1 MADQEKYVEE
11 ITDQE
16 DNFSQWYNQVVRKA
30 ELADYAPVRGCMI
43 IRPYG
48 YAIWENIQRLID
60 DRFKETGVVNAYFPL
75 LIPRS
80 FIAREAEH
88 IEGFA
93 PELAWVTRG
102 GGEELEEPLAVRPT
116 SETII
121 GHSYARWVQSY
132 RDLPILINLL
142 NNVMRWEKRT
152 ILFLRTTEFLWQEG
166 HTAHR
171 NIEEAEERTL
181 MMLEVYRAFAEEDAA
196 MPVIMGRKSENEK
209 FAGALRTYAIEA
221 LMKDGKALQAGTSH
235 NLGNNFA
242 KSFDIQYLDADGQRK
257 YCATTSWGA
266 STRLIGG
273 IIMVHG
279 DDAGLILPP
288 RLAPYQV
295 GVVPIWRKDTEKAA
309 VSAVVERVQKM
320 LKGKVRVKVDLSE
333 NTPGWKFNEWELR
346 GLPARIEILGD
357 CMRVSQQLAKTLR
370 EVPHDS
376 EGGNQEL
383 LVRGGFVRQL
393 TSGIYSYLPPGNRVI
408 RKISQIVRE
417 EMDHAGGQEVSMP
430 VLQPRDLWDKQ
441 PASGPTRAEA
451 VGDVLFKLQDRKGR
465 DMVLGATHEEVVTTL
480 ISEFVRSY
488 RDLPQLIYQVQTKF
502 RDEARPRAGLLRVR
516 EFVMKDLYSFDADA
530 AGLDVSYRRMA
541 DAYRAIFT
549 RCGLRFIVIHADSGA
564 IGGKESQEF
573 IAVTEAGEDDAM
585 VCDRCDYAANR
596 EKAAFVRIE
605 LTREPEADLEEVYT
619 PNRMSIADLVAFL
632 AIPVSKTMKSVCY
645 AAGGRLVLA
654 VVL

>member
-1 MADQEKYVEE
+1 MANEEKYVEE
-11 ITDQE
+11 IIDQE

-48 YAIWENIQRLID
+48 YAIWENIQRLMD

-80 FIAREAEH
+80 FLEKEAEH

-93 PELAWVTRG
+93 PEVAWVTRG
-102 GGEELEEPLAVRPT
+102 GGEELEEPLAIRPT

-132 RDLPILINLL
+132 RDLPILINLW

-152 ILFLRTTEFLWQEG
+152 ILFLRTSEFLWQEG

-171 NIEEAEERTL
+171 SIEEAEERTL

-235 NLGNNFA
+235 NLGTNFA

-295 GVVPIWRKDTEKAA
+295 VVVPIWRKDTEKAA

-346 GLPARIEILGD
+346 GVPVRMEIGPRDVQNNSVVLVRRDNRVKEQVSLEALETRLPALLE
-357 CMRVSQQLAKTLR
+357 
-370 EVPHDS
+370 EVQKALLQRAAEFRAENTHYTDS
-376 EGGNQEL
+376 YEEFKEL
-383 LVRGGFVRQL
+383 IAEKRGFVRVKWAEDSAAEL
-393 TSGIYSYLPPGNRVI
+393 AIKEETKATLRVI
-408 RKISQIVRE
+408 PFDQPE
-417 EMDHAGGQEVSMP
+417 GGV
-430 VLQPRDLWDKQ
+430 KGKCIYTGK
-441 PASGPTRAEA
+441 PATCE
-451 VGDVLFKLQDRKGR
+451 
-465 DMVLGATHEEVVTTL
+465 
-480 ISEFVRSY
+480 
-488 RDLPQLIYQVQTKF
+488 
-502 RDEARPRAGLLRVR
+502 
-516 EFVMKDLYSFDADA
+516 
-530 AGLDVSYRRMA
+530 
-541 DAYRAIFT
+541 AIFA
-549 RCGLRFIVIHADSGA
+549 RA
-564 IGGKESQEF
+564 
-573 IAVTEAGEDDAM
+573 
-585 VCDRCDYAANR
+585 Y
-596 EKAAFVRIE
+596 
-605 LTREPEADLEEVYT
+605 
-619 PNRMSIADLVAFL
+619 
-632 AIPVSKTMKSVCY
+632 
-645 AAGGRLVLA
+645 
-654 VVL
+654 

>member
-1 MADQEKYVEE
+1 MANEEKYVEE
-11 ITDQE
+11 IIDQE

-48 YAIWENIQRLID
+48 YAIWENIQRLMD

-80 FIAREAEH
+80 FLEKEAEH

-93 PELAWVTRG
+93 PEVAWVTRG
-102 GGEELEEPLAVRPT
+102 GGEELEEPLAIRPT

-132 RDLPILINLL
+132 RDLPILINLW

-152 ILFLRTTEFLWQEG
+152 ILFLRTSEFLWQEG

-235 NLGNNFA
+235 NLGTNFA

-295 GVVPIWRKDTEKAA
+295 VVVPIWRKDTEKAA
-309 VSAVVERVQKM
+309 VSAVVERVEKM

-346 GLPARIEILGD
+346 GVPVRMEIGPRDVQNNSVVLVRRDNRVKEQVSLEALETRLPALLE
-357 CMRVSQQLAKTLR
+357 
-370 EVPHDS
+370 EVQKALLQRAVEFRAENTHYTDS
-376 EGGNQEL
+376 YEEFKEL
-383 LVRGGFVRQL
+383 IAEKRGFVRVKWAEDSAAEL
-393 TSGIYSYLPPGNRVI
+393 AVKEETKATLRVI
-408 RKISQIVRE
+408 PFDQPE
-417 EMDHAGGQEVSMP
+417 GGV
-430 VLQPRDLWDKQ
+430 KGKCIYTGK
-441 PASGPTRAEA
+441 PATCE
-451 VGDVLFKLQDRKGR
+451 
-465 DMVLGATHEEVVTTL
+465 
-480 ISEFVRSY
+480 
-488 RDLPQLIYQVQTKF
+488 
-502 RDEARPRAGLLRVR
+502 
-516 EFVMKDLYSFDADA
+516 
-530 AGLDVSYRRMA
+530 
-541 DAYRAIFT
+541 AIFA
-549 RCGLRFIVIHADSGA
+549 RA
-564 IGGKESQEF
+564 
-573 IAVTEAGEDDAM
+573 
-585 VCDRCDYAANR
+585 Y
-596 EKAAFVRIE
+596 
-605 LTREPEADLEEVYT
+605 
-619 PNRMSIADLVAFL
+619 
-632 AIPVSKTMKSVCY
+632 
-645 AAGGRLVLA
+645 
-654 VVL
+654 

>member
-48 YAIWENIQRLID
+48 YAIWENIQRLMD

-80 FIAREAEH
+80 FIAKEAEH

-132 RDLPILINLL
+132 RDLPILINLW

-295 GVVPIWRKDTEKAA
+295 VVVPIWRKDTEKTA
-309 VSAVVERVQKM
+309 VIETVERVQKM
-320 LKGKVRVKVDLSE
+320 LKGRVRVKVDLSE

-346 GLPARIEILGD
+346 GVPVRMEIGPRDVQNNSVVLVRRDNRVKEPVPLEALETRLPALLEEVQKALFQRAAEFRANNTYYTDSYEEFKEIIAEK
-357 CMRVSQQLAKTLR
+357 R
-370 EVPHDS
+370 
-376 EGGNQEL
+376 
-383 LVRGGFVRQL
+383 GFVRVKWAEDSAAEL
-393 TSGIYSYLPPGNRVI
+393 AIKEETKATLRVI
-408 RKISQIVRE
+408 PFDQPE
-417 EMDHAGGQEVSMP
+417 GGVQG
-430 VLQPRDLWDKQ
+430 KCFYTGK
-441 PASGPTRAEA
+441 PATCE
-451 VGDVLFKLQDRKGR
+451 
-465 DMVLGATHEEVVTTL
+465 
-480 ISEFVRSY
+480 
-488 RDLPQLIYQVQTKF
+488 
-502 RDEARPRAGLLRVR
+502 
-516 EFVMKDLYSFDADA
+516 
-530 AGLDVSYRRMA
+530 
-541 DAYRAIFT
+541 AIFA
-549 RCGLRFIVIHADSGA
+549 RA
-564 IGGKESQEF
+564 
-573 IAVTEAGEDDAM
+573 
-585 VCDRCDYAANR
+585 Y
-596 EKAAFVRIE
+596 
-605 LTREPEADLEEVYT
+605 
-619 PNRMSIADLVAFL
+619 
-632 AIPVSKTMKSVCY
+632 
-645 AAGGRLVLA
+645 
-654 VVL
+654 

>member
-1 MADQEKYVEE
+1 MADQENYVEE

-30 ELADYAPVRGCMI
+30 ELADYAPVRGSMI

-48 YAIWENIQRLID
+48 YAIWENIQRLMD

-132 RDLPILINLL
+132 RDLPILINLW

-196 MPVIMGRKSENEK
+196 IPVIMGRKSENEK

-295 GVVPIWRKDTEKAA
+295 VVVPIWRKDTEKTA
-309 VSAVVERVQKM
+309 VIETVERVQKM

-346 GLPARIEILGD
+346 GVPVRMEIGPRDVQNNSVVLVRRDNRIKEQVPLEALETRLPALLEEVQKALFQRAAEFRANNTYYTDSYEEFKEIIAEK
-357 CMRVSQQLAKTLR
+357 R
-370 EVPHDS
+370 
-376 EGGNQEL
+376 
-383 LVRGGFVRQL
+383 GFVRVKWAEDSAAEL
-393 TSGIYSYLPPGNRVI
+393 AIKEETKATLRVI
-408 RKISQIVRE
+408 PFDQPE
-417 EMDHAGGQEVSMP
+417 GGVQG
-430 VLQPRDLWDKQ
+430 KCFYTGK
-441 PASGPTRAEA
+441 PATCE
-451 VGDVLFKLQDRKGR
+451 
-465 DMVLGATHEEVVTTL
+465 
-480 ISEFVRSY
+480 
-488 RDLPQLIYQVQTKF
+488 
-502 RDEARPRAGLLRVR
+502 
-516 EFVMKDLYSFDADA
+516 
-530 AGLDVSYRRMA
+530 
-541 DAYRAIFT
+541 AIFA
-549 RCGLRFIVIHADSGA
+549 RA
-564 IGGKESQEF
+564 
-573 IAVTEAGEDDAM
+573 
-585 VCDRCDYAANR
+585 Y
-596 EKAAFVRIE
+596 
-605 LTREPEADLEEVYT
+605 
-619 PNRMSIADLVAFL
+619 
-632 AIPVSKTMKSVCY
+632 
-645 AAGGRLVLA
+645 
-654 VVL
+654 

>member
-1 MADQEKYVEE
+1 MANEEKYVEE
-11 ITDQE
+11 IIDQE

-48 YAIWENIQRLID
+48 YAIWENIQRLMD

-80 FIAREAEH
+80 FLEKEAEH

-93 PELAWVTRG
+93 PEVAWVTRG
-102 GGEELEEPLAVRPT
+102 GGEELEEPLAIRPT

-132 RDLPILINLL
+132 RDLPILINLW

-152 ILFLRTTEFLWQEG
+152 ILFLRTSEFLWQEG

-171 NIEEAEERTL
+171 SIEEAEERTL

-235 NLGNNFA
+235 NLGTNFA

-295 GVVPIWRKDTEKAA
+295 VVVPIWRKDTEKAA

-346 GLPARIEILGD
+346 GVPVRMEIGPRDVQNNSVVLVRRDNRVKEQVSLEALETRLPALLE
-357 CMRVSQQLAKTLR
+357 
-370 EVPHDS
+370 EVQKALLQRAVEFRAENTHYTDS
-376 EGGNQEL
+376 YEEFKEL
-383 LVRGGFVRQL
+383 IAEKRGFVRVKWAEDSAAEL
-393 TSGIYSYLPPGNRVI
+393 AVKEETKATLRVI
-408 RKISQIVRE
+408 PFDQPE
-417 EMDHAGGQEVSMP
+417 GGV
-430 VLQPRDLWDKQ
+430 KGKCIYTGK
-441 PASGPTRAEA
+441 PATCE
-451 VGDVLFKLQDRKGR
+451 
-465 DMVLGATHEEVVTTL
+465 
-480 ISEFVRSY
+480 
-488 RDLPQLIYQVQTKF
+488 
-502 RDEARPRAGLLRVR
+502 
-516 EFVMKDLYSFDADA
+516 
-530 AGLDVSYRRMA
+530 
-541 DAYRAIFT
+541 AIFA
-549 RCGLRFIVIHADSGA
+549 RA
-564 IGGKESQEF
+564 
-573 IAVTEAGEDDAM
+573 
-585 VCDRCDYAANR
+585 Y
-596 EKAAFVRIE
+596 
-605 LTREPEADLEEVYT
+605 
-619 PNRMSIADLVAFL
+619 
-632 AIPVSKTMKSVCY
+632 
-645 AAGGRLVLA
+645 
-654 VVL
+654 